1 MWPVVATDGDGRD
14 MKTEISRIE
23 LGKPD
28 DLINSPNY
36 VSMAAAYLVNAILL
50 NEQLNP
56 SEENTVRRIPVR
68 DVRLLLGAENSHNTQ
83 FLERVLDELLLTKI
97 TWGKLVWPGERDP
110 EMDGDGDA
118 EGADPEGGEADVDP
132 EGEMTVTATTFLS
145 EYAYRV
151 RSKDGMVPERGF
163 IKYRLN
169 PRIHQIMR
177 EKRLVTNIN
186 LVTQRAFAFQY
197 SQKLYEVLQRTLQR
211 NPDKPAPS
219 EIIRVADLRI
229 LLGVGPDRYPVFAD
243 LNRYVLKPA
252 VDEISQAS
260 DIQVAT
266 KTLRQNRAAYGIE
279 FTVTRKREFQF
290 SLALDAHT
298 LPELFRQA
306 MLEKRND
313 AERGHVVRRLSS
325 YNINKAAAVEY
336 IEKIGLARVEEVI
349 RLCEADFKAGYKPQ
363 NKNAYVRSCLKG
375 TSTPGEFAA
384 RAAVLGAEVEEGKM
398 PYFEALQQEFGFTE
412 AEAAKA
418 VADHDVRRLSANIDY
433 VRSQRSRGTRK
444 LGKPYMKAALRDDYA
459 NSGEMEAV
467 AAIAGSAVPVGE
479 PDSDH
484 RMAVAA
490 LRARFAALAEDERTA
505 LLAEFE
511 TSGPPGPE
519 TLDRFRRLGPDHA
532 QTEWPFYG
540 WFLGQRKGW
549 LRAGR

>member
-1 MWPVVATDGDGRD
+1 

-110 EMDGDGDA
+110 EMDGDGEA
-118 EGADPEGGEADVDP
+118 EVETDVDP

-186 LVTQRAFAFQY
+186 LVTQRAFTFQY

-211 NPDKPAPS
+211 NPDKPAPT

-384 RAAVLGAEVEEGKM
+384 RAAAIGADVEEAKR
-398 PYFEALQQEFGFTE
+398 PWLDCLRQEFGFTE

-418 VADHDVRRLSANIDY
+418 VGEHDARRLAANVEY
-433 VRSQRSRGTRK
+433 VRAQRGRGGRK
-444 LGKPYMKAALRDDYA
+444 LGKAYLKAALRDDYA
-459 NSGEMEAV
+459 ASGDIET
-467 AAIAGSAVPVGE
+467 AAAPAPADGE
-479 PDSDH
+479 GDH

-490 LRARFAALAEDERTA
+490 LRARFAALDEDERA
-505 LLAEFE
+505 DLLAEFE

-540 WFLGQRKGW
+540 WFLGQKKGW

>member
-1 MWPVVATDGDGRD
+1 

-110 EMDGDGDA
+110 EPDGEGGDGEA
-118 EGADPEGGEADVDP
+118 EAEADVDP

-211 NPDKPAPS
+211 NPDKPSPS

-384 RAAVLGAEVEEGKM
+384 RAATSGAEVEEGKRG
-398 PYFEALQQEFGFTE
+398 YFETLQQEFGFTE

-418 VADHDVRRLSANIDY
+418 VSDHDARRLHANIEY
-433 VRSQRSRGTRK
+433 VRSQRGRGTRK

-459 NSGEMEAV
+459 NSDEMEAV
-467 AAIAGSAVPVGE
+467 AAIAGSAVPVAGAE
-479 PDSDH
+479 SAGDH
-484 RMAVAA
+484 KMAVAA
-490 LRARFAALAEDERTA
+490 LRARFAALDEAERAA

-511 TSGPPGPE
+511 TAGPPGPE

-540 WFLGQRKGW
+540 WFLGQKKGW